1 MNDLL
6 TQLIVA
12 VPAAV
17 AVILTVV
24 LFLRHLR
31 EERKSRDESQ
41 AKLLETIGKLSEP
54 ITELTIEVRLLRERQ
69 AG

>member
-1 MNDLL
+1 VNDLL